1 MSEQAESC
9 STTLQECSV
18 VLQLRGIRKI
28 RSHKHKA
35 KNREY
40 DTLEISLPS
49 GFSEYAGKRC
59 MLFEGEMTL
68 GQAEYLRNKHVL
80 IIAFPS
86 SYLNV

>member
-1 MSEQAESC
+1 MMEEGESC
-9 STTLQECSV
+9 STTVQRCGV

-40 DTLEISLPS
+40 DTPQISLPS
-49 GFSEYAGKRC
+49 DFSEYAGKRC

-68 GQAEYLRNKHVL
+68 GDAIYLQNKHVL
-80 IIAFPS
+80 IIAFPT
-86 SYLNV
+86 SY